1 MPNLSPATR
10 RIAAATLVLGL
21 GLGLVGWLDHRATR
35 EDLLGLLVEQ
45 AVSLRHSVAA
55 AARAA
60 DAASAQAQ
68 AALTARLLDNAR
80 LLARL
85 DRAGALD
92 QSALD
97 AVARA
102 HRLYRVTVF
111 SASGARQMTAGRGGP
126 PSGAGRGF
134 GPGPGG
140 GPGSGAGTLAEQLL
154 AGSTAEAVSEVHGN
168 RWGRGWRLAAGV
180 RRSTGGAIVLNVD
193 AADVVELGQAATL
206 DHVLS
211 DIAAGAPEVAY
222 VLLEDGE
229 VRAAHGR
236 LAAAAAAALDARQAA
251 PIDLP
256 GTVGLAGLAASEWSL
271 EGTDVLEFVG
281 PVGGA
286 SAGGPQLRFGLSLDS
301 LRRAERRSLTRL
313 ALLLLAALGLGA
325 VGMAFV
331 ALRREHGALR
341 EQHARAEEA
350 LRRRDRLA
358 AMGELASTV
367 AHEVRNP
374 LNAIGMSVQ
383 RLRREFGA
391 PAGLAEDP
399 AADEHRQLLDVLS
412 SETSRINRIVQQFL
426 DFARPRRLA
435 PTQVELSALLA
446 DAAAATRAFA
456 DERGVTL
463 DVAVSAAG
471 TALADPDLLRQA
483 VGNLLRNAIEA
494 SPAGA
499 MVTLRAAAADGEH
512 RIEVED
518 RGPGIPPGDVPR
530 IFDLYFTRKAG
541 GSGIGLAVTHQIVDA
556 HGGRVEVDTGPG
568 RGTRMLL
575 VLPGHGEA
583 SRHA

>member
-1 MPNLSPATR
+1 MPNLSPATH
-10 RIAAATLVLGL
+10 RIAAATLVLGI

-35 EDLLGLLVEQ
+35 QDLLGLLVEQ

-68 AALTARLLDNAR
+68 SALTARLLDNAR
-80 LLARL
+80 LLERL
-85 DRAGALD
+85 DRARALD
-92 QSALD
+92 QPALD

-111 SASGARQMTAGRGGP
+111 SSDGARQLTAGRGGP
-126 PSGAGRGF
+126 PAGAGRGF

-140 GPGSGAGTLAEQLL
+140 GPGSGTGTLADQLL
-154 AGSTAEAVSEVHGN
+154 TGSVPEAVSEVHGN

-180 RRSTGGAIVLNVD
+180 RRSAGGAIVLNVD

-222 VLLEDGE
+222 VLLEEGG
-229 VRAAHGR
+229 VQAAHGR
-236 LAAAAAAALDARQAA
+236 LAEAAASAIGARPAA
-251 PIDLP
+251 PIELP
-256 GTVGLAGLAASEWSL
+256 GTGELAGLAALEWSL
-271 EGTDVLEFVG
+271 AGTDVLEFAG
-281 PVGGA
+281 PVSGA
-286 SAGGPQLRFGLSLDS
+286 ALDGPQLRFGLSLDS

-331 ALRREHGALR
+331 ALRREHGVLR
-341 EQHARAEEA
+341 ERHAQAEEA

-383 RLRREFGA
+383 RLRREFSA
-391 PAGLAEDP
+391 PAGVSEDP
-399 AADEHRQLLDVLS
+399 AAADEHRQLLDVLS

-426 DFARPRRLA
+426 DFARPPRLVPVRIDL
-435 PTQVELSALLA
+435 PTLLT
-446 DAAAATRAFA
+446 DVAAATRAFA
-456 DERGVTL
+456 DERGVAL
-463 DVAVSAAG
+463 NAEVSAAG
-471 TALADPDLLRQA
+471 MALADPDLLKQA
-483 VGNLLRNAIEA
+483 IGNLLRNAIEA
-494 SPAGA
+494 SSAGA
-499 MVTLRAAAADGEH
+499 AVTLRAATADGEH
-512 RIEVED
+512 RVEVED

-556 HGGRVEVDTGPG
+556 HGGRIEVDTESG
-568 RGTRMLL
+568 RGTRMRI
-575 VLPGHGEA
+575 VWPGHGEG
-583 SRHA
+583 